1 MSDID
6 RYAVLG
12 QPITHSKSPR
22 IHQLF
27 AEQTGECLQ
36 YSALEVPAEQF
47 TAVVTSF
54 FANGGKGLNC
64 TVPLKELAWAYAEL
78 KTERAQLAKAVN
90 TLVLQQDG
98 SILGDNTDGIGLV
111 TDLKKNHDVALAGRR
126 ILILG
131 AGGASRGIISPL
143 LAEAP
148 ESIVIANRTLAKAQQ
163 LAIEFAGKVKVSA
176 CAYSDLNGQEFD
188 LIINATSSSLTDQ
201 LPPLPEGLLASQGS
215 CYDLAYSNKATV
227 FVRWGLD
234 NNALKS
240 LDGLGMLVE
249 QAAEA
254 FTIWR
259 GIHPQTASIID
270 LLDSERH

>member
-1 MSDID
+1 MIDID

-12 QPITHSKSPR
+12 QPIAHSKSPR

-47 TAVVTSF
+47 TDVATSF

-64 TVPLKELAWAYAEL
+64 TVPLKELAWAYAEC

-90 TLVLQQDG
+90 TLALQQDG

-111 TDLKKNHDVALAGRR
+111 TDLKQNHDIALAGIR

-131 AGGASRGIISPL
+131 AGGASRGIILPL
-143 LAEAP
+143 LEEAP
-148 ESIVIANRTLAKAQQ
+148 VSIVIANRTLAKAQQ
-163 LAIEFAGKVKVSA
+163 LASEFVVKGKVSA
-176 CAYSDLNGQEFD
+176 FGFEDLNGQSFD
-188 LIINATSSSLTDQ
+188 LIINATSSSLSDQ
-201 LPPLPEGLLASQGS
+201 LPPLPENLLAKQGS

-227 FVRWGLD
+227 FVRWGIE
-234 NNALKS
+234 NKALKS

-259 GIHPQTASIID
+259 GVRPQTTPIID
-270 LLDSERH
+270 LLNAERN